1 MRKRTIIIISI
12 VSTILSVIWIVLT
25 YFGIIRYLTLC
36 MPISNETYVRNYSKL
51 PKSDAKRVVVSF
63 TVTPETVNKIKPMI
77 NSILDQTIK
86 VNSIFVVIPS
96 DKKYDLPKYITD
108 VAIPIPSGK
117 DYGDGTKLIP
127 ILLREKEC
135 DTTIITLD
143 SNVVYGQDF
152 LYTLIDESMKNP
164 SSVIVDKKGN
174 AMLVKPE
181 LFGCEAIDREKEN
194 FDTSWFLSKTK
205 STKTIDYYENY
216 RIIGM

>member
-1 MRKRTIIIISI
+1 MRKRTIIIICI

-36 MPISNETYVRNYSKL
+36 MPLSNETYVRNYSKL

-108 VAIPIPSGK
+108 VATPIPAGK
-117 DYGDGTKLIP
+117 DYGDGTKLVP

-152 LYTLIDESMKNP
+152 LYTLIDESTNNP

>member
-12 VSTILSVIWIVLT
+12 VSTILSIIWVILT
-25 YFGIIRYLTLC
+25 YFGITRYLSLHTSL
-36 MPISNETYVRNYSKL
+36 SSETYVKNYSKL
-51 PKSDAKRVVVSF
+51 PKSDAGRVVVAF
-63 TVTPETVNKIKPMI
+63 TVTPENVNKIRPMI
-77 NSILDQTIK
+77 NSILDQTVK
-86 VNSIFVVIPS
+86 VNSIFVVLLS

-108 VAIPIPSGK
+108 VATTIPAGK

-152 LYTLIDESMKNP
+152 IYTIIDESLKNP
-164 SSVIVDKKGN
+164 RSVIVDKKGFS
-174 AMLVKPE
+174 MLVKPE
-181 LFGCEAIDREKEN
+181 LFGCEVINREKDN
-194 FDTSWFLSKTK
+194 FDNNWFLSKTK
-205 STKTIDYYENY
+205 NVKVIDYYENY